1 MIVCFRC
8 FFVSFVF
15 EFASGGFIRIEDF
28 ERLAKGEIGNFAS
41 RAQPVIIESHKNS
54 IGLLL

>member
-1 MIVCFRC
+1 MIVCFD
-8 FFVSFVF
+8 SFLCHSF
-15 EFASGGFIRIEDF
+15 LSFASGGFIRIEDF

-41 RAQPVIIESHKNS
+41 RAQPVIIESHKDS